1 MTQAWHTA
9 ALPLQKHFPD
19 LNSLLIL
26 HDTDDE
32 ANAQGL
38 AGAIV
43 DAFMTMEARG
53 MPMKIQ
59 RRNS

>member
-1 MTQAWHTA
+1 MTLAWHIA
-9 ALPLQKHFPD
+9 ALPLQKHFPKLD
-19 LNSLLIL
+19 SLLIL

-53 MPMKIQ
+53 MAMKIHK
-59 RRNS
+59 RED

>member
-9 ALPLQKHFPD
+9 ALPLQKHFPKLD
-19 LNSLLIL
+19 SLLIL
-26 HDTDDE
+26 RDADDE

-43 DAFMTMEARG
+43 DAFLTMEAKG
-53 MPMKIQ
+53 LPMKV
-59 RRNS
+59 RKREG

>member
-1 MTQAWHTA
+1 MTLAWHIA
-9 ALPLQKHFPD
+9 ALPLQKRFPD
-19 LNSLLIL
+19 LNTLLIL

-43 DAFMTMEARG
+43 DAFLNMEAKG

-59 RRNS
+59 KRGS